1 MEICMNKKRVTAVIL
16 SAMMCMQIFTGC
28 GAKNNAAAV
37 EGGAGQ
43 TATESAQ
50 GEAGTATE
58 KNAQAAEE
66 NVQGTAD
73 QDGTE
78 ESMTGNDAA
87 EQADS
92 TEVSVP
98 EDGEYTVEVTLEGGS
113 GKATVDSQAKV
124 TVKDG
129 VAYATITWSSTHYDY
144 MIVNGEKYLNENEG
158 GNSTFTFPIDGI
170 PCEMDVIGDTTA
182 MSTPHE
188 IDYTLTFQFP
198 ETAGFKDLDCN
209 GRMELSY
216 ADQFEVEQYGAYKL
230 ITIVD
235 NGRFLLVPK
244 GVKVPADVP
253 ADVTVLQQPLENVY
267 LVSSAV
273 MDLVCQIGAVSD
285 LKYTGVKEKDWYV
298 KEAADAMAAGNLI
311 YAGKYSAPDYE
322 LLLSGG
328 CTFAIENTMITHN
341 PEVKEKLEELG
352 IKVMIERSSYEKHP
366 LGRLEWIKLFGVLF
380 GREQQAKA
388 FFDAQAAHIEPILEK
403 EKTGLS
409 VAFFA
414 VASDGTITVR
424 KPNDYV
430 SSMIELAGGTYSLN
444 GYVPEEENAL
454 STLKMQMEDFYA
466 AEKDADI
473 LIYNGT
479 IEGELTSIAELVQKN
494 SLFADFKAV
503 KSGQVYTTGNN
514 FYQQT
519 SGTCDFIEDLNK
531 VLNGET
537 DAEYRFLKKIN

>member
-1 MEICMNKKRVTAVIL
+1 MNKKRVTAVIL

-28 GAKNNAAAV
+28 DAKNNAAAV
-37 EGGAGQ
+37 EGGAGR

-50 GEAGTATE
+50 GAAGTVTE
-58 KNAQAAEE
+58 ENAQTAEE

-209 GRMELSY
+209 GRMELSC

-311 YAGKYSAPDYE
+311 YAGKYNAPDYE